1 MQISLRAGSK
11 LYLNGAVIKVDRKV
25 NIELMNDVV
34 FLLESH
40 VLQPDEA
47 NSPLKQLYF
56 VIQTILMDPSG
67 AAEAKSMVDAMLLKL
82 AHTFE
87 NRDVLWG
94 LQEVSAHLK
103 ANRPFDALK
112 TVRNLFAIEAQIL
125 AERPVNQ
132 APNCAA

>member
-25 NIELMNDVV
+25 NIELLNDVV

-40 VLQPDEA
+40 VIQPEQA
-47 NSPLKQLYF
+47 TTPLRQLYF
-56 VIQTILMDPSG
+56 VIQAMLIDPAG
-67 AAEAKSMVDAMLLKL
+67 AAEPRSMVEGMLLKL

-112 TVRNLFAIEAQIL
+112 TVRNLFAIEEQIL
-125 AERPVNQ
+125 SAR
-132 APNCAA
+132 AATSSAA

>member
-47 NSPLKQLYF
+47 TTPLKQLYF
-56 VIQTILMDPSG
+56 VVQTILMDPSG
-67 AAEAKSMVDAMLLKL
+67 AVEARSMVDAMLLKL

-103 ANRPFDALK
+103 ANRPFDSLK
-112 TVRNLFAIEAQIL
+112 TVRNLFAIEEQIL
-125 AERPVNQ
+125 AARTASQ

>member
-25 NIELMNDVV
+25 NIELLNDVV

-40 VLQPDEA
+40 VLQPDQA
-47 NSPLKQLYF
+47 NTPLKQLYF
-56 VIQTILMDPSG
+56 VIQAMLMDPAGS
-67 AAEAKSMVDAMLLKL
+67 AEPRAMVDGMLLKL

-94 LQEVSAHLK
+94 LQEVSGHLK
-103 ANRPFDALK
+103 ANRTFDALK
-112 TVRNLFAIEAQIL
+112 TVRNMFAIEEQIL
-125 AERPVNQ
+125 AIRTETSS
-132 APNCAA
+132 A

>member
-40 VLQPDEA
+40 VLQPEQA
-47 NSPLKQLYF
+47 NTPLRQLYF
-56 VIQTILMDPSG
+56 VVQTILMDPSG
-67 AAEAKSMVDAMLLKL
+67 ATDALSMVDAMLLKL
-82 AHTFE
+82 AHTFD

-112 TVRNLFAIEAQIL
+112 TIRTLFAVEETIINPE
-125 AERPVNQ
+125 Q
-132 APNCAA
+132 ATPDCAA